1 MSKTNLQ
8 QQITVHALPS
18 KVWKVLTNPG
28 YVNQYLYKGDI
39 SSDWTEG
46 NSIHLIAEN
55 KEPTSLGIVLQ
66 SDPGMFLKFS
76 LQEENSANRIIISY
90 ELIIAGDGVE
100 IKMKCEGF
108 MASDQEY
115 LLRVQQAKL
124 IVQKIKW
131 LAEYS

>member
-28 YVNQYLYKGDI
+28 YVDQYLYKGNI
-39 SSDWTEG
+39 ISDWTEG
-46 NSIHLIAEN
+46 NSIHLIDEN
-55 KEPTSLGIVLQ
+55 KQPTILGMVLQ
-66 SDPGMFLKFS
+66 SDPGILLKFR
-76 LQEENSANRIIISY
+76 LREENSDNHITISY

-108 MASDQEY
+108 IASDQEY